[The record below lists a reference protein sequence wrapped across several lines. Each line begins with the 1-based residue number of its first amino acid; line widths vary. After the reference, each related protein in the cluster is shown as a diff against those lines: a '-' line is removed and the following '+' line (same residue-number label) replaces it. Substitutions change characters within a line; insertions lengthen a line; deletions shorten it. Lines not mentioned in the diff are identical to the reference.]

1 MKQIIINGKFLT
13 QRITG
18 VQRYAREIVRE
29 LDELVSQDEI
39 VLAVPKRTENI
50 PLYKNIK
57 VIEVGN
63 GRGIYWEQIE
73 FPIFVKK
80 RGGVS
85 LNLCNVAPLLAPDIV
100 CIFDMKIRSHPQFFS
115 FKFKLWYNL
124 LFLNQTIR
132 AKFILTDSE
141 TAKNEILA
149 YYPKV
154 QSHKIKVIYP
164 SWQHYDRV
172 EYDENTLK
180 KYCVERKKYF
190 FAMGSMDPNKNFRWI
205 ADVARKNPREMFAVA
220 GSINEKVFNQGLGF
234 ECPDNMTLLGYV
246 SDEEAKTLMRE
257 AKAFLFPSFC
267 EGFGIPPLEALSAGC
282 QRLIVS
288 DIPVMHE
295 VFGNRACYIDPYVPE
310 LYTNQVNAK
319 SQMSSKEILDKYSW
333 KNSARQ
339 LLELIKYFTN

>member
-73 FPIFVKK
+73 FPIFVKS

-85 LNLCNVAPLLAPDIV
+85 LNLCNVAPLVAPDIV
-100 CIFDMKIRSHPQFFS
+100 CIFDMKVRSHPQFFS

-154 QSHKIKVIYP
+154 QGHKIKVIYP

-180 KYCVERKKYF
+180 KYCVEGKKYF

-220 GSINEKVFNQGLGF
+220 GSINEK
-234 ECPDNMTLLGYV
+234 C
-246 SDEEAKTLMRE
+246 
-257 AKAFLFPSFC
+257 
-267 EGFGIPPLEALSAGC
+267 
-282 QRLIVS
+282 
-288 DIPVMHE
+288 
-295 VFGNRACYIDPYVPE
+295 
-310 LYTNQVNAK
+310 
-319 SQMSSKEILDKYSW
+319 
-333 KNSARQ
+333 
-339 LLELIKYFTN
+339 LIKD